1 MSAEAV
7 HLRFPARAEYLL
19 LARLAVTGVARR
31 MGLGGKE
38 VADLKLA
45 VTEACSNAVRHA
57 YPVTGEGQIDLE
69 LVARDDRLELVV
81 EDHGAGIRLP
91 LGVPPSP
98 SERGGMGIPL
108 IRAVVDDLAIGQGS
122 DGGTVVHMT
131 KLATGIPE
139 GGEQARV

>member
-45 VTEACSNAVRHA
+45 VTEACSNVVKHA
-57 YPVTGEGQIDLE
+57 YGPDEVGEIVVRYTVERGAITIE
-69 LVARDDRLELVV
+69 V
-81 EDHGAGIRLP
+81 EDSGGGFEP
-91 LGVPPSP
+91 EVPSP
-98 SERGGMGIPL
+98 AEASLNGGRHGMGLMI
-108 IRAVVDDLAIGQGS
+108 IRVLS
-122 DGGTVVHMT
+122 DELDISSSTSGTRVIFV
-131 KLATGIPE
+131 KRFSPE
-139 GGEQARV
+139 S